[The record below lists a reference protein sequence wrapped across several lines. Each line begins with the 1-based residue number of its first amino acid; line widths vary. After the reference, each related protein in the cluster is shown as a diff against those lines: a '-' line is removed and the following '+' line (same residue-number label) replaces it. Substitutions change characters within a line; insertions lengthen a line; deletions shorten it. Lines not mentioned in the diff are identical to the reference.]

1 MKKEF
6 IEKVIRLGSV
16 DTDKYRYVARE
27 YPDRLEVQRLPLSAL
42 DTTAALDGW
51 ETVEVVK

>member
-1 MKKEF
+1 MNKEF